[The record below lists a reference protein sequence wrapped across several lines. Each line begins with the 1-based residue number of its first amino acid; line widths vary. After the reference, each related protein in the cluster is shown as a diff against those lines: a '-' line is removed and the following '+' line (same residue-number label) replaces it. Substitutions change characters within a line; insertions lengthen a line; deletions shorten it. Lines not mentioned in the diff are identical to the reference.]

1 MSHTPHMPKLAAQ
14 LRPHQGPPPNV
25 SLSVP
30 LLALERPRPYLRV
43 RQLTQW
49 AQELPIGNTSLAS
62 HQMLEKLKSLNRSR
76 YSSKDRL
83 QLHNCLRPVFTE
95 LLHAIRQP
103 LRQAA
108 IPLDRKQQY
117 TANLMQQLLE
127 EMAGGY
133 KLVVTELALSDSTRE
148 HSQMLLQEAIYMA
161 MLYLSQRL
169 VEAYSQYAE
178 EPAQVW
184 ADLNQLYL
192 YAEEKHFHTRAV
204 DDPYPD
210 TPLPIKT
217 NIEHAYKRILLLSLA
232 EPYHLMQ
239 YEVDDMYRMIASFIE
254 ASTIESFSQLV
265 TNGEYIVDLDADGG
279 PYYLSSDSELVAHTP
294 RLIDITAVK
303 RQLNIHLQRLLR
315 SNIHSAELEA
325 VSLVERQQ
333 RDMLLRLADAWSASL
348 VRKAQRFNLDA
359 KVELTAGLNASHF
372 FVSEGAVFTPEIDA
386 LRLAQGLDNIDDA
399 THTIFASAY
408 REALQKDR
416 RHSHQNYALN
426 PWWQRNISP
435 IGIALNAQDA
445 GQQLDVR
452 VGELVVYRLSDKKRQ
467 RWQVGVI
474 RWLKTAY
481 SEEAPGMVNVGIMNL
496 SNGAVP
502 VGTKAIKGLGTGTDY
517 FRSLLI
523 PKQVSLQQTRS
534 LIVPAFL
541 YDVGSILVINMKQRL
556 FHVRL
561 TRVLLSTRSFTQFEF
576 NVTEKPLDF
585 IF

>member
-1 MSHTPHMPKLAAQ
+1 MPKLASH
-14 LRPHQGPPPNV
+14 LTPSQGVQPNV

-30 LLALERPRPYLRV
+30 LLALQRPRPYLRV

-49 AQELPIGNTSLAS
+49 AQELPIGNLSLAS
-62 HQMLEKLKSLNRSR
+62 HQMLEKLKILNRSR
-76 YSSKDRL
+76 YSYKERL
-83 QLHNCLRPVFTE
+83 QLHNCLRPVFAE
-95 LLHAIRQP
+95 LLHALRQP

-117 TANLMQQLLE
+117 TAELMQQLLE
-127 EMAGGY
+127 EMASGY
-133 KLVVTELALSDSTRE
+133 KLVVTELAISDSTRE
-148 HSQMLLQEAIYMA
+148 HSQMLLHEASYMA
-161 MLYLSQRL
+161 MLYLGQRL
-169 VEAYSQYAE
+169 VEAYSLYAA
-178 EPAQVW
+178 EPPHVW
-184 ADLNQLYL
+184 ADLNQLYW

-210 TPLPIKT
+210 TPLPIKQ
-217 NIEHAYKRILLLSLA
+217 NIDHTYKRILLLALA
-232 EPYHLMQ
+232 EPHHLMQ

-254 ASTIESFSQLV
+254 ACVIEPFSQLV
-265 TNGEYIVDLDADGG
+265 TQGEYIIDLDADKG
-279 PYYLSSDSELVAHTP
+279 PYYLNTDAEHTASAP
-294 RLIDITAVK
+294 RLIDISAIK

-315 SNIHSAELEA
+315 SNMHSAELEA

-348 VRKAQRFNLDA
+348 VRKSQRFNLDA

-386 LRLAQGLDNIDDA
+386 LRLAQGLDHIDDA

-416 RHSHQNYALN
+416 RHSHQNYTLN

-435 IGIALNAQDA
+435 IGIALNAEDA

-452 VGELVVYRLSDKKRQ
+452 VGELVVYRFSGKKQQ
-467 RWQVGVI
+467 RWQIGVI

-481 SEEAPGMVNVGIMNL
+481 REDAPGMVNVGIMNL

-502 VGTKAIKGLGTGTDY
+502 VGTKAIKGLGSGTDY

-541 YDVGSILVINMKQRL
+541 YDVGSILVMNMKQRL
-556 FHVRL
+556 THVRL
-561 TRVLLSTRSFTQFEF
+561 TRVLLSTRAFTQFEF
-576 NVTEKPLDF
+576 DVIPKPIDF
-585 IF
+585 IL

>member
-1 MSHTPHMPKLAAQ
+1 MPKLA
-14 LRPHQGPPPNV
+14 P
-25 SLSVP
+25 P
-30 LLALERPRPYLRV
+30 LLPLQMQLPNISLAAPLLSLERPRPYLRV

-76 YSSKDRL
+76 YTSKDRL
-83 QLHNCLRPVFTE
+83 QLHNCLRPVFAE

-103 LRQAA
+103 LRQSA

-127 EMAGGY
+127 EMACGY
-133 KLVVTELALSDSTRE
+133 KLAVTELAMSDSSRE

-161 MLYLSQRL
+161 MVYLSQRL
-169 VEAYSQYAE
+169 VEAYSLYAE

-192 YAEEKHFHTRAV
+192 YAERKHFHTRSV

-210 TPLPIKT
+210 TPLPIKL
-217 NIEHAYKRILLLSLA
+217 NIDNTYKRILLLSLA

-239 YEVDDMYRMIASFIE
+239 FEADDTYRLVASFID
-254 ASTIESFSQLV
+254 TCVIESFSELV
-265 TNGEYIVDLDADGG
+265 TQGEYIVDLNADEG
-279 PYYLSSDSELVAHTP
+279 PYFLSNDAEPINGAL
-294 RLIDITAVK
+294 RLIDISAVK
-303 RQLNIHLQRLLR
+303 RQLSHHLQRLLR
-315 SNIHSAELEA
+315 STMHSAELEA

-348 VRKAQRFNLDA
+348 VRKSQRFNLDA
-359 KVELTAGLNASHF
+359 KVELTSGLNASHF

-399 THTIFASAY
+399 IHSIFASAY

-416 RHSHQNYALN
+416 RHSHKSYALN

-435 IGIALNAQDA
+435 IGIALNAEDA

-452 VGELVVYRLSDKKRQ
+452 VGELVVYRFCDKKLQ
-467 RWQVGVI
+467 RWQLGAI

-481 SEEAPGMVNVGIMNL
+481 SEATPGMVNIGIMNL

-541 YDVGSILVINMKQRL
+541 YDVGSVLVVNMKQKL
-556 FHVRL
+556 LHVRL
-561 TRVLLSTRSFTQFEF
+561 TRVLISTRSFTQFEF
-576 NVTEKPLDF
+576 NVVPKPLDF

>member
-1 MSHTPHMPKLAAQ
+1 MPKPASHLS
-14 LRPHQGPPPNV
+14 PGNKPPPN
-25 SLSVP
+25 LHLAVP
-30 LLALERPRPYLRV
+30 LLALQRARPYLRV
-43 RQLTQW
+43 RQLSQW
-49 AQELPIGNTSLAS
+49 AQQLPIGNASLAS
-62 HQMLEKLKSLNRSR
+62 HQMLEKLKSLNSAQ
-76 YSSKDRL
+76 YSCKERL
-83 QLHNCLRPVFTE
+83 QLHNCLRPAFAE

-117 TANLMQQLLE
+117 AATLMQQLLE

-133 KLVVTELALSDSTRE
+133 KLVVAELALGDALRD
-148 HSQMLLQEAIYMA
+148 HNQMLLHEACYLA
-161 MLYLSQRL
+161 TLYLGQRL
-169 VEAYSQYAE
+169 VEAYSLYTN
-178 EPAQVW
+178 EPPHVW
-184 ADLNQLYL
+184 SDLNQLYW
-192 YAEEKHFHTRAV
+192 YAEQNNFHTRAV

-210 TPLPIKT
+210 TPFPIKLSLD
-217 NIEHAYKRILLLSLA
+217 HAYKRILLLALA
-232 EPYHLMQ
+232 EPHHLMQ
-239 YEVDDMYRMIASFIE
+239 YESDDIYRMVATFIE
-254 ASTIESFSQLV
+254 SCALEPFTQLV
-265 TNGEYIVDLDADGG
+265 TQGEYLIDLDADAG
-279 PYYLSSDSELVAHTP
+279 PYYLSADVELSVGNT

-303 RQLNIHLQRLLR
+303 QHLNLHLQRLLR

-348 VRKAQRFNLDA
+348 VRKTQRFNLDA
-359 KVELTAGLNASHF
+359 KVELTSGLNASHF
-372 FVSEGAVFTPEIDA
+372 FVSEGTAFTPEIDA

-399 THTIFASAY
+399 MHTIFATAY

-416 RHSHQNYALN
+416 RHTHQDYTLN

-435 IGIALNAQDA
+435 IGIALNTQDA

-452 VGELVVYRLSDKKRQ
+452 VGELVAYRFTGKRHQ

-474 RWLKTAY
+474 RWLKADY
-481 SEEAPGMVNVGIMNL
+481 DEDAPAAVNIGIMNL
-496 SNGAVP
+496 ANGAVP
-502 VGTKAIKGLGTGTDY
+502 IGTKAIKGLGTGTDY

-541 YDVGSILVINMKQRL
+541 YDVGTILVMNLKQRVS
-556 FHVRL
+556 HVRL

-576 NVTEKPLDF
+576 EVTEKPLDF